1 MMNDKIPVDQIR
13 AYLGRLTP
21 QARASLLVEIE
32 RMLLYGEDVP
42 GAAVML
48 VELRAEFRKSGL
60 SSDRA
65 GNPSRYFFKPIEAL
79 FVDRPPELANSG
91 QISRGSLSAI
101 WEWINQLLLP
111 AMAGDYCEKMKQ
123 AILSNNAYEAKQIAA
138 GFQTKVIKS
147 LEAGLSS
154 RTGIEG
160 VRSGLGRYT
169 SSRASFDDLKKIVS
183 ALRVGDAIVAF
194 SEALPPKIENLEGET
209 LAKAR
214 VLLDAFAA
222 KHPEPMPFALTIVLK
237 RLKTP
242 WQLIHFATAIAR
254 SKNAG
259 DVAATPYAVSVSMVL
274 DFLDDKRIALR
285 QALKSNRIPIS
296 KDILMDIYAIEHA
309 LRTRIGQFDK
319 SDWGRR
325 LDELMAA
332 IDDDLQ
338 AEFRTLPE
346 NTAHVLGARTLRRHA
361 SSGLLTSLVRR
372 SRDALVGGATRV
384 EGLFGLGQR
393 SAGGPTEASTSAKP
407 RVEKINRR

>member
-1 MMNDKIPVDQIR
+1 MISERLHEFLQ
-13 AYLGRLTP
+13 RLTAP
-21 QARASLLVEIE
+21 TRNNLLTELE
-32 RMLLYGEDVP
+32 RLELCGAVIP
-42 GAAVML
+42 GSAPVM
-48 VELRAEFRKSGL
+48 EKLRAEFRPNGQGQQ
-60 SSDRA
+60 RGHYPA
-65 GNPSRYFFKPIEAL
+65 RYFFAPLEPL
-79 FVDRPPELANSG
+79 LVDGAPEHENSG
-91 QISRGSLSAI
+91 RIQRGSLSAI

>member
-48 VELRAEFRKSGL
+48 AELRAEFRKSGL

-65 GNPSRYFFKPIEAL
+65 GSPSRYFFKPIEAL

-123 AILSNNAYEAKQIAA
+123 AILTNNAYEAKQVAA
-138 GFQTKVIKS
+138 GFQIKVIKS

-154 RTGIEG
+154 RKGIEG

-169 SSRASFDDLKKIVS
+169 SSRASFDDLTKIVS
-183 ALRVGDAIVAF
+183 ALRVGDAIVAY

-209 LAKAR
+209 LVKAR
-214 VLLDAFAA
+214 SLLDAFAA

-237 RLKTP
+237 RLRAP
-242 WQLIHFATAIAR
+242 WQLIHFATAMAR

-274 DFLDDKRIALR
+274 DLLDDKRVVLR
-285 QALKSNRIPIS
+285 QALKSNRIPVA
-296 KDILMDIYAIEHA
+296 KDILKEIYDIDHA
-309 LRTRIGQFDK
+309 LRTRIGQFDR

-361 SSGLLTSLVRR
+361 SSGLLISLVRK
-372 SRDALVGGATRV
+372 SRDALVEGASRV

-393 SAGGPTEASTSAKP
+393 SAGGPTEASPPANP

>member
-1 MMNDKIPVDQIR
+1 MNDKIQVDQIR
-13 AYLGRLTP
+13 AYLGGLTP

-32 RMLLYGEDVP
+32 RMLLYGEEVP
-42 GAAVML
+42 GASIML
-48 VELRAEFRKSGL
+48 AELRAEFRKSGL

-79 FVDRPPELANSG
+79 FVDRSPELANSG

-101 WEWINQLLLP
+101 WEWINQSLLP

-123 AILSNNAYEAKQIAA
+123 AIVANNAHEARQIAA

-147 LEAGLSS
+147 LEVTLSS
-154 RTGIEG
+154 RQGIEG

-169 SSRASFDDLKKIVS
+169 SSRASFDDLTKIMS
-183 ALRVGDAIVAF
+183 ALRAGTAIVAF
-194 SEALPPKIENLEGET
+194 GDALPPKIENLEGEM
-209 LAKAR
+209 LAKTR
-214 VLLDAFAA
+214 GLLDAFAS
-222 KHPEPMPFALTIVLK
+222 KHPEAMPFALTIVMK

-242 WQLIHFATAIAR
+242 WQLILLTTGMAR
-254 SKNAG
+254 GKNAG
-259 DVAATPYAVSVSMVL
+259 DIEATQYAISVSMVL
-274 DFLDDKRIALR
+274 DHLDDKRLALK
-285 QALKSNRIPIS
+285 QAVKSNRIPIA
-296 KDILMDIYAIEHA
+296 KGILTDIYDIEHA
-309 LRTRIGQFDK
+309 LKTRIGQLEA
-319 SDWGRR
+319 SNWGRR

-346 NTAHVLGARTLRRHA
+346 NIGHVLGARTLRRHSA
-361 SSGLLTSLVRR
+361 PGLLTSLVRR

-393 SAGGPTEASTSAKP
+393 SASGPTDSSTPAKP
-407 RVEKINRR
+407 RIEKINLR